1 MRAVT
6 SVGFLLKMH
15 NLNLKFIWQME
26 PSPHTCS
33 FPFSVGT
40 TLVLQLLKLKS
51 TIDSSLFLT
60 PASNPFKNMLGV
72 LSTAYTLKILYP
84 GSDYFLPTLKNTL
97 DQTTITSSLTVKVLT
112 EDHSQP
118 TGWQDALKN
127 VSWTVIPGCSKPSF
141 DSE

>member
-1 MRAVT
+1 MY
-6 SVGFLLKMH
+6 

-26 PSPHTCS
+26 PPAHTCS
-33 FPFSVGT
+33 FPFQLVA

-72 LSTAYTLKILYP
+72 FSTAYTLKILYP
-84 GSDYFLPTLKNTL
+84 GSDHFLPPLKNTL
-97 DQTTITSSLTVKVLT
+97 DQTTITSSLIVKVLMG
-112 EDHSQP
+112 DHSQP
-118 TGWQDALKN
+118 TGWKDELKN
-127 VSWTVIPGCSKPSF
+127 VSWTVTPVCSKPSF

>member
-1 MRAVT
+1 MANGT
-6 SVGFLLKMH
+6 PAPHLL
-15 NLNLKFIWQME
+15 FSI
-26 PSPHTCS
+26 
-33 FPFSVGT
+33 SVGT

-72 LSTAYTLKILYP
+72 FSKILYP
-84 GSDYFLPTLKNTL
+84 GSDYFLLPLENTL

-112 EDHSQP
+112 GDHSQP

-127 VSWTVIPGCSKPSF
+127 VSWTVTPGCSKPSF

>member
-1 MRAVT
+1 MANGT
-6 SVGFLLKMH
+6 LAPHLL
-15 NLNLKFIWQME
+15 FSI
-26 PSPHTCS
+26 
-33 FPFSVGT
+33 SVGT